1 MVVRPLSSNAALE
14 SVGNSS
20 ETVVVHASQPAISD
34 ERLIEHCQQ
43 ESAFEYR
50 RTILN
55 VSDAVCNMDF
65 ATAVLIA
72 LNNEID
78 LEYVRY
84 VLSRRAEGKTLI
96 CVNDIRLD
104 PQRYGRL
111 D

>member
-1 MVVRPLSSNAALE
+1 MVVRPLSGNAALE
-14 SVGNSS
+14 STGNSS

-34 ERLIEHCQQ
+34 ERLIEYCQR
-43 ESAFEYR
+43 ENSFEYR
-50 RTILN
+50 RAILN
-55 VSDAVCNMDF
+55 VSDAACNMDF
-65 ATAVLIA
+65 ATAVLIS

-84 VLSRRAEGKTLI
+84 VLSQRAEGKTLI